1 MNLAIKL
8 RELRKEKGF
17 TQSELAKTTGLA
29 TSCIS
34 MIEIGQREANAH
46 TIFALAKALN
56 VTSDYLL
63 GLEDDFGNVQRSST
77 PGLTA
82 DEQQLLKNFALLG
95 PFERETILIQINA
108 LAKEKGVIK
117 K

>member
-1 MNLAIKL
+1 ML
-8 RELRKEKGF
+8 RISEIRKEKGVS
-17 TQSELAKTTGLA
+17 QKDLAK
-29 TSCIS
+29 I
-34 MIEIGQREANAH
+34 
-46 TIFALAKALN
+46 LN
-56 VTSDYLL
+56 VSPGNLCEWEKGRIEPNIFTLNKLADFFGCSIDYLV
-63 GLEDDFGNVQRSST
+63 GREDDFGNVQRSST

>member
-1 MNLAIKL
+1 MNRIK
-8 RELRKEKGF
+8 ELRLEKF
-17 TQSELAKTTGLA
+17 LTQSELGKVVGVNHSAVGKYEREELEPNISTLHKLA
-29 TSCIS
+29 DFFGCSI
-34 MIEIGQREANAH
+34 
-46 TIFALAKALN
+46 
-56 VTSDYLL
+56 DYLV
-63 GLEDDFGNVQRSST
+63 GREDDFGNVQRSS

-82 DEQQLLKNFALLG
+82 DEQQLLRNFALLG